1 MRQPSLA
8 HVLQPKWRTALQR
21 LREERASGG
30 TGKFVV
36 LALVGGAFWL
46 GVFGVLYKILKSLRA
61 VEDLGPLI
69 PGKILG
75 LILLSFI
82 SILVLSNVIT
92 ALSSFFLAKD
102 LDLLVSAPV
111 DWLRLYLAKLGETLL
126 HSSW

>member
-1 MRQPSLA
+1 MIRRPPRSTLFPYTT
-8 HVLQPKWRTALQR
+8 LFR
-21 LREERASGG
+21 S
-30 TGKFVV
+30 
-36 LALVGGAFWL
+36 
-46 GVFGVLYKILKSLRA
+46 
-61 VEDLGPLI
+61 LI

-92 ALSSFFLAKD
+92 ALSSFFLAKV

-126 HSSW
+126 HSSSLRSEEHTSELQSRSDLVCRL